1 MPVTLFREFSLQY
14 ERHWENSANTLRS
27 IHPLHRPNCP
37 GGQLEM
43 YPESSRSR
51 HYRHRWNFSFRKS
64 PQPVRPFC
72 RPMWRSPI
80 VLAFGLRFW
89 EVPKCYKVWSGSM
102 CYASGVLSQMSAH
115 LKKCRIVHFRTN
127 RAISNIFRSVMAR
140 DGRKWCSGPSWW
152 FAEVP
157 RSPDLCRIYITLQKL
172 SISVGARHC
181 FGTSSA
187 AVSLCMYC
195 VARGVQ
201 VCHHTV
207 DLKNTK
213 K

>member
-1 MPVTLFREFSLQY
+1 MHVTLFREFSLQY

-64 PQPVRPFC
+64 PQPVRPFY

-102 CYASGVLSQMSAH
+102 CYASGVLSQVSAH
-115 LKKCRIVHFRTN
+115 LKKCRIVNFRTN

-140 DGRKWCSGPSWW
+140 DGRKCCSGPSWW
-152 FAEVP
+152 LAEVP
-157 RSPDLCRIYITLQKL
+157 GSTHSAKTLNFSRRKALFWDQSCGGELTPVLC
-172 SISVGARHC
+172 GPWC
-181 FGTSSA
+181 P
-187 AVSLCMYC
+187 SLPSH
-195 VARGVQ
+195 G
-201 VCHHTV
+201 
-207 DLKNTK
+207 
-213 K
+213 

>member
-1 MPVTLFREFSLQY
+1 MHVTLFRECSLQY

-64 PQPVRPFC
+64 PQPVRPFY

-102 CYASGVLSQMSAH
+102 CYASGVLSQVSAH
-115 LKKCRIVHFRTN
+115 LKKCRIVNFRTN

-140 DGRKWCSGPSWW
+140 DGRKWCSGPSGGSRR
-152 FAEVP
+152 FP
-157 RSPDLCRIYITLQKL
+157 
-172 SISVGARHC
+172 
-181 FGTSSA
+181 
-187 AVSLCMYC
+187 
-195 VARGVQ
+195 GVQ
-201 VCHHTV
+201 ICVESTSRY
-207 DLKNTK
+207 KNSQFRSAQGIVLGPVLRR
-213 K
+213 